1 MLITNDER
9 CAILRCAII
18 ALFML
23 SPLHLIAQSLTG
35 ETCFRDCYGAV
46 ARVKGDSVNYYS
58 LKKRTYKLKLN
69 EVAFEGG
76 LDALRETIYAHLKY
90 EHEDNIRIIVFIL
103 FDRMLHIDE
112 VRLCEL
118 VPNHV
123 HISSHRMSNTLL
135 ILT

>member
-46 ARVKGDSVNYYS
+46 ARLKGDSVNYYS
-58 LKKRTYKLKLN
+58 LNNSSLK
-69 EVAFEGG
+69 FEIK
-76 LDALRETIYAHLKY
+76 AKQFYAASQRVL
-90 EHEDNIRIIVFIL
+90 
-103 FDRMLHIDE
+103 
-112 VRLCEL
+112 
-118 VPNHV
+118 
-123 HISSHRMSNTLL
+123 
-135 ILT
+135 